1 MPAKKTL
8 REKVVALHEA
18 HVEEELT
25 DVREARA
32 TAAREESVFV
42 LGGIRAIQKVTDA
55 LSAQTIR
62 ALQQI
67 RDERR
72 YEALG
77 FARFDF
83 FMDQSPLSPMN
94 YKKFNRLETALM
106 NEGDELF
113 NYLNAI
119 NAPMSK
125 RRLLGKGTLA
135 VEGEEIVIR
144 DEKEEHRFP
153 VGDRATLLTTLS
165 KLADKCGEQTRK
177 IESQAKKIKKGEEE
191 FNKLRRQS
199 PSPDIIVSKS
209 FDDCLFAA
217 VSALGTL
224 AARVEG
230 LTPEEAEAARARVVE
245 LISQPYDQL
254 QIAFLPHDIKPS
266 RRHARAG
273 SLTNNVTQADVE
285 SLMES

>member
-1 MPAKKTL
+1 MPKQTL
-8 REKVVALHEA
+8 KEKVNATHEA
-18 HVEEELT
+18 HVAEELAEA
-25 DVREARA
+25 REARA
-32 TAAREESVFV
+32 AAAREECVFV
-42 LGGIRAIQKVTDA
+42 LGGIRTIQRVTDA

-153 VGDRATLLTTLS
+153 IGDRATLLTTLS
-165 KLADKCGEQTRK
+165 KLADKCGEQARK

-191 FNKLRRQS
+191 FNELRRQP
-199 PSPDIIVSKS
+199 PSPDTIVSRG
-209 FDDCLFAA
+209 FDECLFAA
-217 VSALGTL
+217 VTALGAL
-224 AARVEG
+224 ARRVGE
-230 LTPEEAEAARARVVE
+230 LTPEEAEAARPRVLE
-245 LISQPYDQL
+245 LVGQPFEQL
-254 QIAFLPHDIKPS
+254 QQAFLPRPTKPS
-266 RRHARAG
+266 RRAARAG
-273 SLTNNVTQADVE
+273 SLAANVTQADIE
-285 SLMES
+285 SVMDN